1 MTDAYRQP
9 VYAEDLEVGDR
20 GPEVVVEDLTRTDF
34 VRYAG
39 ASGDFTPTHTNEP
52 YAKEAGYESVF
63 AMGMLTAGFASH
75 MVSDWLGIANVRE
88 FRCRFQ
94 SRVWPGDTI
103 TVRGEV
109 VDKYRDDGD
118 GVVDVE
124 FVAENQ
130 NGEAVMTGDASA
142 KLPSRQDQD
151 VTS

>member
-1 MTDAYRQP
+1 MTDAYREP
-9 VYAEDLEVGDR
+9 TYAEDVTVGDS
-20 GPEVVVEDLTRTDF
+20 GPEVVVEDLDRTDF

-52 YAKEAGYESVF
+52 YAKAAGHESVF

-75 MVSDWLGIANVRE
+75 MVSDWLDLGNVRE
-88 FRCRFQ
+88 FRCRFL

-109 VDKYRDDGD
+109 VDKYRTDEGAT
-118 GVVDVE
+118 VVDAE

-130 NGEAVMTGDASA
+130 DGGAVMSGEASA
-142 KLPSRQDQD
+142 TLPSRTDSD
-151 VTS
+151 